1 MNIEVNMDTVLPQER
16 RQRIL
21 ERLAQDG
28 KVVAAE
34 LGATFGVSEDTI
46 RRDLRELAQAGL
58 LQRVHGGALPR
69 SPSTAAFA
77 VRRQQ
82 VLPAR
87 TAVAKRAASLL
98 RHGQVVL
105 IDGGATTLEIA
116 RHLPQ
121 GLRITALTTSP
132 AVALALAEHGGVDII
147 LIGGTLDKQAMV
159 VTGAATLESLRSVR
173 TDVCFLGVCS
183 IHPEVGITTTNHEE
197 AHLKRAMIAN
207 AADVIATVTAEKLG
221 TAAPYVVAPITDLT
235 HIVTEA
241 TISNDML
248 APYAQAGITV
258 VRA

>member
-1 MNIEVNMDTVLPQER
+1 MNTEVDKNIVLPQER

-34 LGATFGVSEDTI
+34 LGAAFGVSEDTI

-82 VLPAR
+82 VLPTR
-87 TAVAKRAASLL
+87 TAVAERAASLL
-98 RHGQVVL
+98 RHGQVVF
-105 IDGGATTLEIA
+105 IDGGTTTLEVA
-116 RHLPQ
+116 RYFPQ

-132 AVALALAEHGGVDII
+132 GVALALAEHADVDII
-147 LIGGTLDKQAMV
+147 LIGGTLDKRAMV
-159 VTGAATLESLRSVR
+159 VTGATTLESLRSVR
-173 TDVCFLGVCS
+173 ADVCFLGVCS
-183 IHPEVGITTTNHEE
+183 IHPQIGITTTHHDE
-197 AHLKRAMIAN
+197 AQLKRTMIAN
-207 AADVIATVTAEKLG
+207 AAEVIATVTADKLG
-221 TAAPYVVAPITDLT
+221 TAAPYVVAPIRELT

-241 TISNDML
+241 NIADETL
-248 APYAQAGITV
+248 APYIQAGITV